1 MAKTRIGS
9 KGHWGSSYVEEIDGA
24 VTLTAG
30 DSGKV
35 FTVATDA
42 LVITLPAC
50 EAGLKF
56 TFVNTGADANNI
68 ITLSPAATD
77 GIWGTITLAGSVVD
91 LGGVA
96 NKDLINTKTSAIKGD
111 SVTLVSDGTDW
122 YVTAST
128 GIWAAEAQINKI
140 MSLLSFLVVSP
151 KRGVDSN
158 LKIKGD

>member
-1 MAKTRIGS
+1 MAKLGA
-9 KGHWGSSYVEEIDGA
+9 KAGWNENYVQSITA
-24 VTLTAG
+24 TSTLSAG

-56 TFVNTGADANNI
+56 TFVNTGADGNNI
-68 ITLSPAATD
+68 ITLSPQATD

-96 NKDLINTKTSAIKGD
+96 NKDLINTKGTAIKGD
-111 SVTLVSDGTDW
+111 AVTLVSDGTDW

-128 GIWAAEAQINKI
+128 GIWAAEA
-140 MSLLSFLVVSP
+140 
-151 KRGVDSN
+151 
-158 LKIKGD
+158 

>member
-1 MAKTRIGS
+1 MAKLGAKAGWS
-9 KGHWGSSYVEEIDGA
+9 ENYVQSITEST
-24 VTLTAG
+24 TLYSG

-56 TFVNTGADANNI
+56 TFVNTGADGNNI
-68 ITLSPAATD
+68 ITLSPQSTD

-96 NKDLINTKTSAIKGD
+96 NKDLINTKGTAIKGD
-111 SVTLVSDGTDW
+111 AVTLVSDGTDW
-122 YVTAST
+122 YVTSST
-128 GIWAAEAQINKI
+128 GIWAAEA
-140 MSLLSFLVVSP
+140 
-151 KRGVDSN
+151 
-158 LKIKGD
+158 

>member
-1 MAKTRIGS
+1 MAKLGA
-9 KGHWGSSYVEEIDGA
+9 KAGWNENYVQSITA
-24 VTLTAG
+24 STTLVAG

-56 TFVNTGADANNI
+56 TFVNTGADGNNI
-68 ITLSPAATD
+68 ITLSPQSTD
-77 GIWGTITLAGSVVD
+77 GIWGTITLSGSVVD

-96 NKDLINTKTSAIKGD
+96 NKDLINTKGTAIKGD

-128 GIWAAEAQINKI
+128 GIWAAEA
-140 MSLLSFLVVSP
+140 
-151 KRGVDSN
+151 
-158 LKIKGD
+158 

>member
-1 MAKTRIGS
+1 MAKLGA
-9 KGHWGSSYVEEIDGA
+9 KAGWNENYVQSITA
-24 VTLTAG
+24 STTLYAS

-56 TFVNTGADANNI
+56 TFVNTGADSNNI

-96 NKDLINTKTSAIKGD
+96 NKDLINTKSSAIKGD

-128 GIWAAEAQINKI
+128 GIWAAEA
-140 MSLLSFLVVSP
+140 
-151 KRGVDSN
+151 
-158 LKIKGD
+158 

>member
-1 MAKTRIGS
+1 MAKLGA
-9 KGHWGSSYVEEIDGA
+9 KAGWNENYVQSITA
-24 VTLTAG
+24 STTLVAG

-56 TFVNTGADANNI
+56 PFVNTGADGNNI
-68 ITLSPAATD
+68 ITLSPQSTD
-77 GIWGTITLAGSVVD
+77 GIWGTITLSGSVVD

-96 NKDLINTKTSAIKGD
+96 NKDLINTKGTAIKGD

-122 YVTAST
+122 FVTAST
-128 GIWAAEAQINKI
+128 GIWAAE
-140 MSLLSFLVVSP
+140 S
-151 KRGVDSN
+151 
-158 LKIKGD
+158 

>member
-1 MAKTRIGS
+1 MAKLGS
-9 KGHWGSSYVEEIDGA
+9 KSGWNENYVQSIT
-24 VTLTAG
+24 VSTTLYAT

-56 TFVNTGADANNI
+56 TFVNTGADGNNI
-68 ITLSPAATD
+68 ITLSPQSTD
-77 GIWGTITLAGSVVD
+77 SIWGTITLAGSVVD

-96 NKDLINTKTSAIKGD
+96 NKDLINTKLTSIKGD

-128 GIWAAEAQINKI
+128 GIWAAE
-140 MSLLSFLVVSP
+140 S
-151 KRGVDSN
+151 
-158 LKIKGD
+158 

>member
-1 MAKTRIGS
+1 MAKLGARAG
-9 KGHWGSSYVEEIDGA
+9 WNENYVHEITA
-24 VTLTAG
+24 STTLSAG

-56 TFVNTGADANNI
+56 TFVNTGADGNNI

-77 GIWGTITLAGSVVD
+77 GIWGTITLASSVVD
-91 LGGVA
+91 LGGAA
-96 NKDLINTKTSAIKGD
+96 NKDLINTKATAIKGD

-128 GIWAAEAQINKI
+128 GIWAAE
-140 MSLLSFLVVSP
+140 S
-151 KRGVDSN
+151 
-158 LKIKGD
+158 